1 MGLEM
6 ESEREE
12 RRERRRPVRP
22 CERARAQRPS
32 VRPSFPFPH
41 FPDQP
46 APSTCLAASPP
57 PPRWQCVQFS
67 VALPVWALT
76 PQLKDKT
83 KYGSDRNQG
92 TARWTA
98 AVMVWSLLE
107 LAIMMPAS
115 HLCPSIQAL
124 RSSNPYLVLPS
135 LSLSSLQYSTVIPAD
150 PWHSIP
156 SVYYYPLNL
165 CV

>member
-1 MGLEM
+1 M
-6 ESEREE
+6 
-12 RRERRRPVRP
+12 
-22 CERARAQRPS
+22 
-32 VRPSFPFPH
+32 
-41 FPDQP
+41 
-46 APSTCLAASPP
+46 
-57 PPRWQCVQFS
+57 QFS

-115 HLCPSIQAL
+115 HLCPSIQAFAL
-124 RSSNPYLVLPS
+124 VKSYLVVPS
-135 LSLSSLQYSTVIPAD
+135 LSLIITVQYRYS
-150 PWHSIP
+150 
-156 SVYYYPLNL
+156 
-165 CV
+165 C